1 MAKKSHKPDPQ
12 QRGADSSETQ
22 IDVRLGRRDTV
33 IFDIKTPSVAT
44 SSFSMDYSAAQRLGL
59 QLVELVA
66 SARQSDSD
74 RLFEEKPPGTPMIHR
89 ELEFAVAKDGRSVRF
104 IIHAE
109 DWKPLILTLDA
120 AEVDEL
126 VEKVLDVRREL
137 VMQNE

>member
-1 MAKKSHKPDPQ
+1 MAKKSDKPDPQ
-12 QRGADSSETQ
+12 QGGTDASETQ
-22 IDVRLGRRDTV
+22 IGVRLARPDTV
-33 IFDIKTPSVAT
+33 IFDVKTPSET
-44 SSFSMDYSAAQRLGL
+44 SSFSMGYSAAQRLGL

-66 SARQSDSD
+66 SARGKASD
-74 RLFEEKPPGTPMIHR
+74 RLFEESPPGTPMIHR

-104 IIHAE
+104 IIHVE
-109 DWKPLILTLDA
+109 DWTTLVLTLDA

>member
-1 MAKKSHKPDPQ
+1 MAKKSRKPDPQ
-12 QRGADSSETQ
+12 QRGADSSETH
-22 IDVRLGRRDTV
+22 IGLRLARPDTV
-33 IFDIKTPSVAT
+33 IFDVKTPSAT

-66 SARQSDSD
+66 SARGKASD
-74 RLFEEKPPGTPMIHR
+74 RLFEESPPGTPMIHR

-104 IIHAE
+104 IIHVE
-109 DWKPLILTLDA
+109 DWTTLVLTLDA